1 MNLKWSKQT
10 DTHLEA
16 YLGPWHVITLI
27 KEGEFWKWYSELPF
41 STTKYS
47 GRRFGKHTSP
57 KRAAL
62 EAQRST
68 EEWLS
73 AAGLTQ
79 STK

>member
-1 MNLKWSKQT
+1 MNLKWVKRD
-10 DTHLEA
+10 DTYIEA

-27 KEGEFWKWYSELPF
+27 KEGVIWYWYSELPF
-41 STTKYS
+41 STTQYN

-68 EEWLS
+68 EEWLRK
-73 AAGLTQ
+73 AGLTN
-79 STK
+79 